1 MSERS
6 WRKWE
11 VIGLFFV
18 LIWGNLFHFVYDWS
32 GQNNLVAAIAAVNES
47 VWEHVKL
54 LTLPWVLWSV
64 VEAIAL
70 RRSRDGSVLIARALG
85 LLAGAVFIIAAY
97 YTYVGVTGA
106 NVDIVNILIFQVTVL
121 LAFFLSWRVQDKGK
135 LRGKGWAILGALV
148 LLGMVALA
156 VYWTYFPPALPL
168 FTDPQTGQTG
178 QPTGELRQE

>member
-1 MSERS
+1 MSEKS

-11 VIGLFFV
+11 VAGLFFA
-18 LIWGNLFHFVYDWS
+18 LIWGNLFHFVYNWS
-32 GQNNLVAAIAAVNES
+32 GQNGLVAAIAAVNES

-70 RRSRDGSVLIARALG
+70 RRGRGGVLIARALG
-85 LLAGAVFIIAAY
+85 LVAGAAFIIAAY

-106 NVDIVNILIFQVTVL
+106 NVSIVNVIIFQTAVL
-121 LAFFLSWRVQDKGK
+121 LAFFVSWRVQDKGK
-135 LRGKGWAILGALV
+135 LRGNFWAILGGVL

-178 QPTGELRQE
+178 RPMGEMQER

>member
-11 VIGLFFV
+11 VAGLFFV

-32 GQNNLVAAIAAVNES
+32 GQNYLVAAVAAVNES

-64 VEAIAL
+64 AEAIAL
-70 RRSRDGSVLIARALG
+70 RRSREGSVLIGRALG
-85 LLAGAVFIIAAY
+85 LAAGAAFIIAAY

-106 NVDIVNILIFQVTVL
+106 NVSLVNVLIFQVAVL
-121 LAFFLSWRVQDKGK
+121 LAFFVSWRVQDRGK
-135 LRGKGWAILGALV
+135 LRGKGWAALGVLV
-148 LLGMVALA
+148 LLSMAALA

-178 QPTGELRQE
+178 QPTGELRQQ

>member
-1 MSERS
+1 MKEKS
-6 WRKWE
+6 WRKRE
-11 VIGLFFV
+11 VAGLFFA

-32 GQNNLVAAIAAVNES
+32 GQNSLVAAIAAVNES

-54 LTLPWVLWSV
+54 LILPWVLWSV

-70 RRSRDGSVLIARALG
+70 RGSRDGNVLIARALG
-85 LLAGAVFIIAAY
+85 LVAGVVFIIAAY
-97 YTYVGVTGA
+97 YTYVGATGM
-106 NVDIVNILIFQVTVL
+106 NVDIVNILIFQVAVL
-121 LAFFLSWRVQDKGK
+121 LAFFVSWRVQDRGR
-135 LRGKGWAILGALV
+135 LRGNGWAVLGAMV

-178 QPTGELRQE
+178 L